1 MLINVLNLN
10 DSQDGNRIKQGD
22 LSHMRYILSDTNND
36 DLKLDGLPAKVF
48 SLTVQVSNI
57 STTLQLGN
65 MTIPMYAML

>member
-65 MTIPMYAML
+65 MTMPMCAML